1 MIGSPRNFFGTVPSS
16 EEDMPKARKPSH
28 MISSPKEIY
37 SGHVQLYSN
46 SVQIFDGEAVYHK
59 LREKLRYFLV
69 GLFSFK
75 EVEDLLSF

>member
-1 MIGSPRNFFGTVPSS
+1 MIGSSKKIFGTVQSS

-46 SVQIFDGEAVYHK
+46 LVQTFDGEAVYLNCTLK
-59 LREKLRYFLV
+59 VSE
-69 GLFSFK
+69 GLSI
-75 EVEDLLSF
+75 